1 MRPVVVTGVRIA
13 MRHGTRRIVGG
24 GFACFALI
32 VAQTNTCTAAALA
45 APYPMSTQP
54 ATLPAA
60 TQPAAGDSLFA
71 DPADGAFDIGN
82 FLSTRTGFLPVVI
95 PITEPAVGYGAA
107 LALTFFHD
115 KPRVVQTPGGPRVI
129 PPNATVV
136 FGMGTANRSW
146 AAGAGH
152 LHNWNDGR
160 IRYAIGG
167 GYASLNLDWFGQSD
181 AFAGRAFSYN
191 LEAAAF
197 LQKLTLKLGDSDFFF
212 GPTQRVIAT
221 DTEFDFVADLPPI
234 GPGLGI
240 RADELDGT
248 VSGLGVTLGYDT
260 RNSMFSP
267 TRGTKA
273 FVAYTQND
281 DAIGSDFDYGAL
293 DAEVCQYVPLGGGPL
308 TLGLRGAAAYAGDGA
323 PFFDLASVRLRGIQ
337 AGRYVDNSA
346 VTVEAE
352 LRWDVST
359 RWTLVAFTGVGW
371 VAEKFDELDDADGR
385 WAGGSGFRYL
395 IARQYDLRLGCDVA
409 RGPDDWAFYVT
420 IGTGWL
426 RD

>member
-1 MRPVVVTGVRIA
+1 MGHGIRRIA
-13 MRHGTRRIVGG
+13 GAA
-24 GFACFALI
+24 FACIALI
-32 VAQTNTCTAAALA
+32 VARTHTCAAAAAAAAAALDQT
-45 APYPMSTQP
+45 STQP
-54 ATLPAA
+54 ATHPAA
-60 TQPAAGDSLFA
+60 TQPAAGDSLFV
-71 DPADGAFDIGN
+71 DPADGAFDVSN

-95 PITEPAVGYGAA
+95 PITEPAVGYGAGVG
-107 LALTFFHD
+107 LTFFHD

-136 FGMGTANRSW
+136 FGMATANGSW
-146 AAGAGH
+146 AGGAGH
-152 LHNWNDGR
+152 LHQWNDGR
-160 IRYAIGG
+160 VRYAIGG

-191 LEAAAF
+191 IEGAAF
-197 LQKLTLKLGDSDFFF
+197 MQKLTLKLGESDFFL
-212 GPTQRVIAT
+212 GPTQRVLAT
-221 DTEFDFVADLPPI
+221 DTEFDFAADLPPT
-234 GPGLGI
+234 GSGLGI
-240 RADELDGT
+240 RADDLDGT
-248 VSGLGVTLGYDT
+248 LSGLGVTLGYDT

-267 TRGTKA
+267 SRGTKA

-281 DAIGSDFDYGAL
+281 DAIGSDFDYGRL
-293 DAEVCQYVPLGGGPL
+293 DAEVCQYLSLGGPL
-308 TLGLRGAAAYAGDGA
+308 TLGLRGDAAYAGDGA

-346 VTVEAE
+346 VTLEAE
-352 LRWDVST
+352 LRWDVSP
-359 RWTLVAFTGVGW
+359 RWTLVGFAGVGW
-371 VAEKFDELDDADGR
+371 VAEKSDELDDAEDQ
-385 WAGGSGFRYL
+385 WAGGTGFRYL